1 MLGTSAPTQQ
11 LYVSPKEQV
20 CSQAFHHI
28 HHRSCLFL
36 WSVALNISE
45 LHSKYKQILL
55 NIIRDILLP
64 CIGKIFRA
72 GSAAA
77 EKFPCQVCSR
87 EKLLK
92 STASQTH
99 SHSQFEASPSPSYS
113 SDPGGHISP
122 VKLKSF
128 FIYPTEPIK
137 KRAPILPS
145 TMHILS
151 TNIAFSVDHNLA
163 KCSLLHYGRK
173 ICGSDSTLIKR
184 KGCPFSLLLLLLL
197 LLTCYRKAEN
207 PQNLS

>member
-1 MLGTSAPTQQ
+1 MLGILAPTQQ

-55 NIIRDILLP
+55 NTIRDILLP

-77 EKFPCQVCSR
+77 ERFPCQVCSR

-92 STASQTH
+92 STASQTQSH
-99 SHSQFEASPSPSYS
+99 SHFKASPSPSYS

-128 FIYPTEPIK
+128 
-137 KRAPILPS
+137 
-145 TMHILS
+145 LS
-151 TNIAFSVDHNLA
+151 TLLNLSRRGLLFCHLQCTFFQPTSLFSVDHNLA

-207 PQNLS
+207 P